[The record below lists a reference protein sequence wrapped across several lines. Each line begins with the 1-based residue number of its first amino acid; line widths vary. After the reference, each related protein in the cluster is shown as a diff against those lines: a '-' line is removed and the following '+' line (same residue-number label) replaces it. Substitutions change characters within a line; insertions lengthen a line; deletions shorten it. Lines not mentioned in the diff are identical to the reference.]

1 MKLKNL
7 LVISSDFPDK
17 DDTYIGNIF
26 VKEQIRYIK
35 NHFENV
41 YVISP
46 VAYGVERFRNTSYEN
61 YEFDNV
67 QVYFPKYLNV
77 PLFYFYGRNSWVS
90 LEVNSV
96 LKLINSENIDFDLI
110 HAHFTWPSGVVAV
123 ELKKHFNVPVIISE
137 HTSTTFQKSV
147 DKKDGVFINTWRKC
161 DAIIRVRQRDIS
173 LFENLGISK
182 NKVFHIPNGFNNS
195 SFFRY
200 ETFECRKKLNLPDNK
215 KIILN
220 VGNLYSEVK
229 GHKYLIEAIGEII
242 KHREDIL
249 CVIIG
254 GGKLEPNI
262 RKQIDDLGLENH
274 VILVGSKP
282 HEDIPLWINACDVF
296 VLPSLNEGNPT
307 VMFECLGCNKPFI
320 GTKVGGIPEVITS
333 DDYGLL
339 VEPANAQDLAKQIEI
354 ALNKNW
360 DKEKISNYAKQYRWE
375 NIASQIVNIYYK
387 NCHENIIFKLV

>member
-17 DDTYIGNIF
+17 NNTYVGNIF
-26 VKEQIRYIK
+26 VKEQIKYIK
-35 NHFENV
+35 NYFENV

-46 VAYGVERFRNTSYEN
+46 LAYGMEKFRNTSYED

-67 QVYFPKYLNV
+67 KVYFPKYLNV
-77 PLFYFYGRNSWVS
+77 PLFYFYGRNFWVS
-90 LEVNSV
+90 LEMNSV
-96 LKLINSENIDFDLI
+96 LKLIKKENIHFDLI
-110 HAHFTWPSGVVAV
+110 HAHFTWPSGAVAV
-123 ELKKHFNVPVIISE
+123 ELNKYFNVPIIISE
-137 HTSTTFQKSV
+137 HTSTTFHRSI
-147 DKKDGVFINTWRKC
+147 DKKDKIFINTWKKC

-173 LFENLGISK
+173 LFEDVGISK
-182 NKVFHIPNGFNNS
+182 NKIFHIPNGFNNS
-195 SFFRY
+195 SFFQY
-200 ETFECRKKLNLPDNK
+200 ETFECRKKLNLPENK

-229 GHKYLIEAIGEII
+229 GHKYLIEAINEIV

-249 CVIIG
+249 CVIVG

-262 RKQIDDLGLENH
+262 RKQINDLGLENH
-274 VILVGSKP
+274 VTLVGSKP
-282 HEDIPLWINACDVF
+282 HGDIPLWMNACDVF

-307 VMFECLGCNKPFI
+307 VMFECLGCRKPFI
-320 GTKVGGIPEVITS
+320 GTKVGGVPEVIAS

-339 VEPANAQDLAKQIEI
+339 AEPENAEDLAEKIEA

-360 DKEKISNYAKQYRWE
+360 DEGKIANYAEQYRWD
-375 NIASQIVNIYYK
+375 NIASQIVNLYYEHCPT
-387 NCHENIIFKLV
+387 NYNL